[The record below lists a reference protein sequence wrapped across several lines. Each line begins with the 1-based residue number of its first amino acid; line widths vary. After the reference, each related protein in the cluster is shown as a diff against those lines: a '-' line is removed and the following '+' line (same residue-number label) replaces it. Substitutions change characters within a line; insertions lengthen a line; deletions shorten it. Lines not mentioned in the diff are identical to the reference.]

1 MHDIALTFFVSV
13 ITIGLV
19 VGIYVAVLSA
29 MQGPLE

>member
-1 MHDIALTFFVSV
+1 MHDLAMTFFVSV

-29 MQGPLE
+29 MQGPLK